1 MGLTAGQAW
10 AALVVAGLFEIVWAL
25 GLKYSDGFSRLWPS
39 VAVVVGA
46 AASFWLLALAM
57 RALPAGTAYAVWTG
71 SGAAGTALLGMVL
84 LGESASLVRLGC
96 IGLIVAGVLGL
107 KFAGGAA

>member
-1 MGLTAGQAW
+1 MGLTVGQAW
-10 AALVVAGLFEIVWAL
+10 AALVVAGLFEIVWAM

-39 VAVVVGA
+39 VAVVVA
-46 AASFWLLALAM
+46 AGASFWLLALAM

-71 SGAAGTALLGMVL
+71 IGAAGTALLGMVL